1 VDLVSRRVLAVAGA
15 AASVAVATG
24 GVYALRPIAPTLSL
38 GVLYIPAVLAAAVLF
53 GLGYAIVVA
62 LASMVAF
69 NFLFLP
75 PVHTLTLTDARNWT
89 ALGVYLA
96 TAVVASELATRARR
110 RAAEA
115 EQREREAALL
125 ADAAAALLREGS
137 LDELA
142 AQSRRVLAGADDMAR
157 TRYEAAI
164 ESLLALARERQ
175 DAEAVRRSDALKTI
189 ILQTVSHDFRT
200 PLATI
205 SAAVGGLE
213 HDTLELT
220 ASDRAELLE
229 TIRLEAARLSRLVE
243 NVLDLSRLQAGAAAP
258 HAALWEV
265 DDLVGQAVVELS
277 EPERVRTAAEPGLPP
292 VLVDPVQLQR
302 VLVNLLENALK
313 FSADEV
319 EVSTTRDGDAVLLD
333 VLDRGPGV
341 GDEPSFARG
350 LGLGLEIAR
359 GFAAANGV
367 RLDLSGRGGGGTRAR
382 LTFAAARVETELT
395 P

>member
-1 VDLVSRRVLAVAGA
+1 MNRPVALAVAGA

-38 GVLYIPAVLAAAVLF
+38 GVLYIPAVLATAVLF
-53 GLGYAIVVA
+53 GLAYAIVVA
-62 LASMVAF
+62 IASMLAF

-89 ALGVYLA
+89 AIAVYVA

-110 RAAEA
+110 QTAEA
-115 EQREREAALL
+115 EQREREAELL

-137 LDELA
+137 LDELSA
-142 AQSRRVLAGADDMAR
+142 RSAQVLAGADEHAR
-157 TRYEAAI
+157 TRFAAAR

-175 DAEAVRRSDALKTI
+175 EAEAVRRSDALKTI

-213 HDTLELT
+213 HDALELT
-220 ASDRAELLE
+220 AADRAELLE
-229 TIRLEAARLSRLVE
+229 TIRLESARLSRLVE

-258 HAALWEV
+258 HRALWEI
-265 DDLVGQAVVELS
+265 DDLVGQAVAELS
-277 EPERVRTAAEPGLPP
+277 EPERVRTAVPPELPA
-292 VLVDPVQLQR
+292 VEVDPVQFQR

-313 FSADEV
+313 FSTAEV
-319 EVSTTRDGDAVLLD
+319 DVVASLEGGAVQLD
-333 VLDRGPGV
+333 VLDRGPGI
-341 GDEPSFARG
+341 GDEPSYARG

-359 GFAAANGV
+359 GFAAANGA
-367 RLDLSGRGGGGTRAR
+367 RLELAQRDGGGTRAR
-382 LTFAAARVETELT
+382 VAIAAAPVKAGL
-395 P
+395 